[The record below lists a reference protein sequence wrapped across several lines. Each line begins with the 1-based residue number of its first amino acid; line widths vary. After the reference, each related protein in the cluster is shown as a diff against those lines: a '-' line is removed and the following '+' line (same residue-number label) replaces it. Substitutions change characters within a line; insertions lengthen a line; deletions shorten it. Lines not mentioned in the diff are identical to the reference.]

1 MYMYIYIYIERERER
16 DRERERESAC
26 SCRVVVVNVTTRETD
41 TEASRTK
48 SGSTIERVFPL
59 FFFSPCDSFFN
70 QRRSGRDS
78 EGNFENPGD
87 VVGDVLFPFNFF
99 FWKGNIFFFC
109 DGFEE
114 R

>member
-1 MYMYIYIYIERERER
+1 MGGERERLQLSSRRRQRYDER
-16 DRERERESAC
+16 DRHRSFENEERLYDR
-26 SCRVVVVNVTTRETD
+26 
-41 TEASRTK
+41 K
-48 SGSTIERVFPL
+48 GFPPL

>member
-1 MYMYIYIYIERERER
+1 MGRALAAVESSSSTLRRERQTQKL
-16 DRERERESAC
+16 RERR
-26 SCRVVVVNVTTRETD
+26 
-41 TEASRTK
+41 ASL
-48 SGSTIERVFPL
+48 TIERVFPL